1 MKHSPNDINT
11 ALRVTL
17 CAEVLLM
24 LLEDAPN
31 TNYFRGSLKAYT
43 NNAIKHFGAISRT
56 FTDNVDVDEANE
68 YAAITGEIYR
78 KFKEIEIN
86 IIKLAEPAQD

>member
-1 MKHSPNDINT
+1 MKPTPNDINT

-24 LLEDAPN
+24 LLEDVEN
-31 TNYFRGSLKAYT
+31 TNFFRGAVKQYT

-56 FTDNVDVDEANE
+56 FTDNVDVNEANQ

-78 KFKEIEIN
+78 KFKEIEIELT
-86 IIKLAEPAQD
+86 KTKTT

>member
-1 MKHSPNDINT
+1 MTPTPNDINT

-24 LLEDAPN
+24 LLEDVEH
-31 TNYFRGSLKAYT
+31 TNFFRGSVKQYT

-56 FTDNVDVDEANE
+56 FTDNVDKDEANQ
-68 YAAITGEIYR
+68 YGLITGEIYR
-78 KFKEIEIN
+78 KFKDIEIELT
-86 IIKLAEPAQD
+86 KTETK

>member
-1 MKHSPNDINT
+1 MNTNDINT

-24 LLEDAPN
+24 LLEDVEN
-31 TNYFRGSLKAYT
+31 TNFFRGAVKAYT

-56 FTDNVDVDEANE
+56 FTDNVDKDEANQ
-68 YAAITGEIYR
+68 YGLITGEIYR
-78 KFKEIEIN
+78 KFKEIEIELTKTETN
-86 IIKLAEPAQD
+86 ENKRN